1 MGPEPT
7 ACGICKFDS
16 SSGFGLHPYLSLCL
30 ISPSQPTAGWQ
41 TGFLRIGLLWV
52 SALGIGPSAA
62 PAPGRVLAEGGRG
75 NQGTLVVGVWVSS
88 RRSRRP
94 RGPEQF
100 WEPPLVGACTLPTA
114 ALPRQAQ
121 RTLVHQPPSPRP
133 GAAGHL
139 LRTALS
145 GQTPLSIPHY
155 PCSHVLNKP
164 MALCPTEGCPP
175 PPMDTD
181 ALTPKPSAFAF
192 PALEDPCALLP
203 AERSP

>member
-7 ACGICKFDS
+7 ECGVCKFDS
-16 SSGFGLHPYLSLCL
+16 FSGFGLHPYLSLCL

-41 TGFLRIGLLWV
+41 TGFPRMGLLWV
-52 SALGIGPSAA
+52 SALGTGPSAA
-62 PAPGRVLAEGGRG
+62 PAPGRALTEGGRR
-75 NQGTLVVGVWVSS
+75 NQGTLVVGVWVCS
-88 RRSRRP
+88 RRSWRP

-114 ALPRQAQ
+114 ELPRQAQ
-121 RTLVHQPPSPRP
+121 RTLVHQPPSPCP

-145 GQTPLSIPHY
+145 GQTSLPIPHHL
-155 PCSHVLNKP
+155 CSRVLNKQ

-175 PPMDTD
+175 RPRWT
-181 ALTPKPSAFAF
+181 LT
-192 PALEDPCALLP
+192 L
-203 AERSP
+203 